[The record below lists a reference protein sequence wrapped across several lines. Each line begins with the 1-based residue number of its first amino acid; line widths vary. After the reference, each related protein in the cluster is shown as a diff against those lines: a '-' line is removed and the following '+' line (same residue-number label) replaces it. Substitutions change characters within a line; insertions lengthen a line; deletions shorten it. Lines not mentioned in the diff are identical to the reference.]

1 MWQPTTE
8 SQCIKKISINLLY
21 VHLQVAIVAL
31 PQAGGKFRT
40 TPHISLWAQAREW
53 QLLRVGFFHGGG
65 LRLSEEQMK
74 HTMLFKASV

>member
-1 MWQPTTE
+1 MATNHRI
-8 SQCIKKISINLLY
+8 SVYKKISINLLY

-53 QLLRVGFFHGGG
+53 QLLRVGFFM
-65 LRLSEEQMK
+65 EE
-74 HTMLFKASV
+74 V